1 MFNEINTLSHLL
13 GHGLLT
19 GQILGNELVQRRV
32 EQTDID
38 GHAVHALQNA
48 IEILLLKREQFSQSY
63 LPFFPCVGENHLTH
77 GLDFVL
83 IEEHVLRTAQANTHC
98 TKLVCDLSVVRC
110 VSIGAH
116 NHTCILVAKAHKLGK
131 IA

>member
-1 MFNEINTLSHLL
+1 MFDEINTLSHLL

-19 GQILGNELVQRRV
+19 GPILGDELVQRRV

-63 LPFFPCVGENHLTH
+63 LPFFLCVGENHLTH
-77 GLDFVL
+77 SLDFVL
-83 IEEHVLRTAQANTHC
+83 IEEHVLRTAQTDTHS
-98 TKLVCDLSVVRC
+98 TELLRHLGVVRC

-116 NHTCILVAKAHKLGK
+116 NHTCIFVAKAHKFGK